1 MLDSGP
7 KLAFLEPEPLM
18 NAQPGMPPVTR
29 ALLFANVL
37 AFSIPSLLYGGSGS
51 PAYYAF
57 MMQYGLVPDAFWS
70 GAVWQPFTSMFLHG
84 GMLHILANMLGLWS
98 IGSFL
103 ERAVGPARFL
113 GLYLVS
119 GLVGAAFVIFFP
131 GPVSGP
137 TVGASGAVLG
147 LLGAM
152 AVLQPRAMLLVFFIP
167 MRTRT
172 AVILFGLL
180 SILAATQGWLS
191 FISHMGHLGGLVGG
205 LVYTWLAISR
215 DDMHRRVQD
224 HADRFRTP
232 EPDAPNARDLREAML
247 RQMMDRLG
255 RGAPR
260 SSGGEKVINPL
271 PGETGGEP
279 TGPRRKVYFDPIT
292 GRYVVIY
299 EN

>member
-7 KLAFLEPEPLM
+7 KLAFLELKEPM
-18 NAQPGMPPVTR
+18 NPQAGMPPVTR
-29 ALLFANVL
+29 VLLIITVL
-37 AFSIPSLLYGGSGS
+37 AFSIPSLLLGGSGS

-57 MMQYGLVPDAFWS
+57 MMEYGLVPNAFWG

-84 GMLHILANMLGLWS
+84 GFVHILANMLGLWS

-103 ERAVGPARFL
+103 ERAVGPARFT

-119 GLVGAAFVIFFP
+119 GLMGAAFVLFFP
-131 GPVSGP
+131 GPAGGP

-147 LLGAM
+147 LLAAM

-205 LVYTWLAISR
+205 LLYTWLAISR
-215 DDMHRRVQD
+215 DDMHRRVEE
-224 HADRFRTP
+224 HADRYRTP
-232 EPDAPNARDLREAML
+232 EPDAAHARDLREAML

-260 SSGGEKVINPL
+260 ASGGEKVINPL
-271 PGETGGEP
+271 PGETNGEP

-292 GRYVVIY
+292 GRYVVVY